1 MKKLSFFLIG
11 FFLIPTLFLTSC
23 DRGDDLVTNNGSNS
37 TPAFTL
43 MKEYMINNNLDI
55 DKILTNVDGAKFV
68 AGAPAEADLQTFL
81 DKYYIVDIRNSADF
95 ANGHIEGAKNVPLA
109 DLLTEAPNA
118 NGQAILIVCY
128 TGQTACYGTG
138 LLRLAGYS
146 NTQALK
152 WGMSGWN
159 PATAGSWN
167 NSIASPAEG
176 HANWSFSAEPAHIVF
191 SDPTMTTFETDGQ
204 QILNDRI
211 ALVLSEGF
219 KGINGIDVLNSPSNY
234 FINNYFSAADY
245 QGFGHIVDAY
255 RFKEDLL
262 LINNGYQ
269 EIDPAADAQV
279 ANYCYTGQTSA
290 VLTAWMRV
298 LGYDAYS
305 VKFGMNGLYNSN
317 PAWTA
322 NQWSSA
328 VSKNL
333 PIVSN

>member
-1 MKKLSFFLIG
+1 M
-11 FFLIPTLFLTSC
+11 
-23 DRGDDLVTNNGSNS
+23 TNDGSSS

-68 AGAPAEADLQTFL
+68 AGAPADADLQAFL
-81 DKYYIVDIRNSADF
+81 DKYYIIDIRSNTDF
-95 ANGHIEGAKNVPLA
+95 ANGHIQGAINVAIENVL
-109 DLLTEAPNA
+109 DEAPNA
-118 NGQAILIVCY
+118 NGQAILLVCY
-128 TGQTACYGTG
+128 TGQTACYGTA
-138 LLRLAGYS
+138 LMRLAGYS

-159 PATAGSWN
+159 PATAASWN
-167 NSIASPAEG
+167 NSIGSPAEG
-176 HANWSFSAEPAHIVF
+176 SPNWVFSAEPTPLVF
-191 SDPTMTTFETDGQ
+191 SDPVISSFKTDGQ
-204 QILNDRI
+204 EILNDRI
-211 ALVLSEGF
+211 AQILSEGF
-219 KGINGIDVLNSPSNY
+219 KGVNGADVLSAPSNY
-234 FINNYFSAADY
+234 FINNYFSITDY
-245 QGFGHIVDAY
+245 QAFGHFVDAF

-262 LINNGYQ
+262 LTNNGYQ
-269 EIDPAADAQV
+269 GIDPAANANV

-317 PAWTA
+317 QAWTT

-333 PIVSN
+333 PIVN